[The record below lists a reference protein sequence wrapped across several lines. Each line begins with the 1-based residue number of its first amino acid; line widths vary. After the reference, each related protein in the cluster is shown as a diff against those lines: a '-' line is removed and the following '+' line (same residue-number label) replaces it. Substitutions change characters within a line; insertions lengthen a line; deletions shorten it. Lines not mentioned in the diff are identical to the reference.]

1 MNQMKIDYK
10 IEEVKPNVFAVL
22 VPDGYHR
29 AMLFCRVQEFYES
42 PNENFRGKNFS
53 IWDYI
58 EWYSKEHNNTFT
70 YTSDW
75 SGFNIPLKTAW
86 DCYEKLREHES
97 PYDTQMESI
106 IRTIELRMFHK
117 KSRRNWNAYIIGAA
131 NMEGDT
137 FQHEICHGLY
147 ATNKEYKQLVDEITL
162 TIPTKNYQSFRNNLI
177 DMGYTDKVIDDEIQ
191 AYLSFG
197 HDYKSFTK
205 GVSQKV
211 CNELN
216 KQYINVFNNF

>member
-1 MNQMKIDYK
+1 MKIDYK
-10 IEEVKPNVFAVL
+10 IEEVKPNVFAVV

-42 PNENFRGKNFS
+42 PNEDFRGKNFS

-58 EWYSKEHNNTFT
+58 EWYSREHNNTFT

-131 NMEGDT
+131 NTEGNT

-162 TIPTKNYQSFRNNLI
+162 TIPTKDYQSFRNNLI
-177 DMGYTDKVIDDEIQ
+177 GMGYTDKVIDDEIQ
-191 AYLSFG
+191 AYLAFG